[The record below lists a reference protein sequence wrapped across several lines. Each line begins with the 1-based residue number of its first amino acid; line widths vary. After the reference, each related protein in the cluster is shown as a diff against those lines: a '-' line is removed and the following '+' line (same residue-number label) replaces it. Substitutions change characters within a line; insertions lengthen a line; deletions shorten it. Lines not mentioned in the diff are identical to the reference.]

1 MLKNRER
8 IKRLIACGIAAS
20 IVSANGLSV
29 FASEL
34 NKLDKVNL
42 ALNKKTVASSREV
55 NDKFGEELIT
65 DGIKDKPSDPNAK
78 PEILG
83 GQVQEVY
90 RNGYTLILKKQQ
102 PLIKL
107 IYFGMVHIQEIIN

>member
-1 MLKNRER
+1 M
-8 IKRLIACGIAAS
+8 KRLIACGIAAS
-20 IVSANGLSV
+20 IVSVNGLSV
-29 FASEL
+29 LASEL
-34 NKLDKVNL
+34 NKSDKVNL

-65 DGIKDKPSDPNAK
+65 DGIKVRISQVIQMLSQ
-78 PEILG
+78 EILG

-90 RNGYTLILKKQQ
+90 HNGYTLILKKQQ

>member
-1 MLKNRER
+1 MLNLGGGILLKNRER

-42 ALNKKTVASSREV
+42 ALNKKTVASSR
-55 NDKFGEELIT
+55 KLMT
-65 DGIKDKPSDPNAK
+65 S
-78 PEILG
+78 LG
-83 GQVQEVY
+83 K
-90 RNGYTLILKKQQ
+90 N
-102 PLIKL
+102 
-107 IYFGMVHIQEIIN
+107 